1 METLIKIVVLVG
13 ADLAV
18 NTAFVLFP
26 LAPLLMVA
34 WDLSVPSIVPGCG
47 CLGYFS
53 AVGLLGIA
61 AIIRI
66 AARGIKVEPR

>member
-13 ADLAV
+13 ADLAL
-18 NTAFVLFP
+18 NTAFVLFL

-34 WDLSVPSIVPGCG
+34 WDLSVPAIIPGCRT
-47 CLGYFS
+47 LSYFA

-66 AARGIKVEPR
+66 AARGIKIEPR